1 MPTTTVNGIS
11 MSYVDEGAGP
21 VLLLVHG
28 FPLDHTMWQ
37 FQIADLK
44 EDIRVIAPDLRGF
57 GASDVTPGTVPM
69 SQMADDLAALLDA
82 LRITEPV
89 FFCGL
94 SMGGYIGWQFIE
106 RHGHR
111 LAGVILCD
119 TRAQA
124 DTPKERET
132 RIETADRV
140 LKEGPGFLADSMPK
154 KLFSELAHKEQGALV
169 NATKATIRKTN
180 PEGIAAAARG
190 MAARPDVR
198 DKLPSIELPALV
210 IVGAHDAIASPDEMR
225 EIAEAMPVSMFTEI
239 PGAGHMAP
247 LEAPDAVNGVILE
260 FVQRLTVPPP
270 EMEAEEDDEF
280 EEG

>member
-11 MSYVDEGAGP
+11 MNYVDEGAGP

-28 FPLDHTMWQ
+28 FPLDHSMWQ

-44 EDIRVIAPDLRGF
+44 EEVRVIAPDLRGF
-57 GASDVTPGTVPM
+57 GATGVTPGTVSM
-69 SQMADDLAALLDA
+69 RQMADDLAALLDA
-82 LRITEPV
+82 LKITEPV

-94 SMGGYIGWQFIE
+94 SMGGYVAWQFIE
-106 RHGHR
+106 RHAHR

-132 RIETADRV
+132 RLETADKV

-169 NATKATIRKTN
+169 NATKAVIRKGN
-180 PEGIAAAARG
+180 PEGVAAAARG

-198 DKLPSIELPALV
+198 DRLPSIELPALV
-210 IVGAHDAIASPDEMR
+210 IVGTDDAISTADEMR
-225 EIAEAMPVSMFTEI
+225 EIAEALPVSMFTEV
-239 PGAGHMAP
+239 PGAGHMSP
-247 LEAPDAVNGVILE
+247 LEAPDVVNTAILE
-260 FVQRLTVPPP
+260 FVQRLTMPPP
-270 EMEAEEDDEF
+270 EMEADEDDE
-280 EEG
+280 ES

>member
-11 MSYVDEGAGP
+11 MNYVDEGAGP

-44 EDIRVIAPDLRGF
+44 ADLRVIAPDLRGF
-57 GASDVTPGTVPM
+57 GATGVTPGTVPM
-69 SQMADDLAALLDA
+69 KQMADDLAAFLDA
-82 LRITEPV
+82 LQITEPV

-94 SMGGYIGWQFIE
+94 SMGGYVAWQFLE
-106 RHGHR
+106 RHAHR

-132 RIETADRV
+132 RLETAEKV

-169 NATKATIRKTN
+169 NATKTVIRSGN
-180 PEGIAAAARG
+180 SEGIAAAARG

-198 DKLPSIELPALV
+198 DRLPSIELPTLV
-210 IVGAHDAIASPDEMR
+210 SVGADDAISTADEMR
-225 EIAEAMPVSMFTEI
+225 EIAEALPVSMFTEV
-239 PGAGHMAP
+239 PAAGHMSP
-247 LEAPDAVNGVILE
+247 LEAPDVVNTAILE

-270 EMEAEEDDEF
+270 EMEAEEDDADA
-280 EEG
+280 

>member
-11 MSYVDEGAGP
+11 MNYVDEGAGP

-44 EDIRVIAPDLRGF
+44 EEVRVIAPDLRGF
-57 GASDVTPGTVPM
+57 GATGVTPGTVSM
-69 SQMADDLAALLDA
+69 RQMADDLAALLDA
-82 LRITEPV
+82 LKITEPV

-94 SMGGYIGWQFIE
+94 SMGGYVAWQFIE
-106 RHGHR
+106 RHAHR

-132 RIETADRV
+132 RLETADKV

-169 NATKATIRKTN
+169 NATKAVIRKGN
-180 PEGIAAAARG
+180 PEGVAAAARG

-198 DKLPSIELPALV
+198 DRLPSIELPALV
-210 IVGAHDAIASPDEMR
+210 IVGTDDAISTADEMR
-225 EIAEAMPVSMFTEI
+225 EIAEALPVSMFTEV
-239 PGAGHMAP
+239 PGAGHMSP
-247 LEAPDAVNGVILE
+247 LEAPDVVNTAILE
-260 FVQRLTVPPP
+260 FVQRLTMPPP
-270 EMEAEEDDEF
+270 EMEADEDDE
-280 EEG
+280 ES

>member
-11 MSYVDEGAGP
+11 MNYVDEGAGP

-44 EDIRVIAPDLRGF
+44 EEVRVIAPDLRGF
-57 GASDVTPGTVPM
+57 GATGVTPGTVSM
-69 SQMADDLAALLDA
+69 RQMADDLAALLDA
-82 LRITEPV
+82 LKISEPV

-94 SMGGYIGWQFIE
+94 SMGGYVAWQFIE
-106 RHGHR
+106 RHAHR

-132 RIETADRV
+132 RLETADKV

-169 NATKATIRKTN
+169 NATKAVIRKGN
-180 PEGIAAAARG
+180 PEGVAAAARG

-198 DKLPSIELPALV
+198 DRLPSIELPALV
-210 IVGAHDAIASPDEMR
+210 IVGTDDAISTADEMR
-225 EIAEAMPVSMFTEI
+225 EIAEALPVSMFTEV
-239 PGAGHMAP
+239 PGAGHMSP
-247 LEAPDAVNGVILE
+247 LEAPDVVNTAILE

-270 EMEAEEDDEF
+270 EMEADEDDE
-280 EEG
+280 ES

>member
-11 MSYVDEGAGP
+11 MNYVDEGAGP

-37 FQIADLK
+37 FQIADFK
-44 EDIRVIAPDLRGF
+44 QEVRVIAPDLRGF
-57 GASDVTPGTVPM
+57 GATGVTSGTVSM
-69 SQMADDLAALLDA
+69 RQMADDLAALLDA
-82 LRITEPV
+82 LKITEPV

-94 SMGGYIGWQFIE
+94 SMGGYVAWQFIE
-106 RHGHR
+106 RHAHR

-132 RIETADRV
+132 RLETADKV

-169 NATKATIRKTN
+169 NATKAVIRKGN
-180 PEGIAAAARG
+180 PEGVAAAARG

-198 DKLPSIELPALV
+198 DRLPSIELPALV
-210 IVGAHDAIASPDEMR
+210 IVGTDDAISTADEMR
-225 EIAEAMPVSMFTEI
+225 EIAEALPVSMFTEV
-239 PGAGHMAP
+239 PGAGHMSP
-247 LEAPDAVNGVILE
+247 LEAPDVVNTAILE
-260 FVQRLTVPPP
+260 FVQRMTMPPP
-270 EMEAEEDDEF
+270 EMEADEDDE
-280 EEG
+280 ES

>member
-11 MSYVDEGAGP
+11 MNYVDEGAGP

-44 EDIRVIAPDLRGF
+44 EEVRVIAPDLRGF
-57 GASDVTPGTVPM
+57 GATGVTPGTVAM

-82 LRITEPV
+82 LKITEPV

-94 SMGGYIGWQFIE
+94 SMGGYVGWQFIE
-106 RHGHR
+106 RHAHR

-124 DTPKERET
+124 DTTKERET
-132 RIETADRV
+132 RLETAAKV
-140 LKEGPGFLADSMPK
+140 LKEGPAFLADSMPK
-154 KLFSELAHKEQGALV
+154 KLFSELAHKEQGALI
-169 NATKATIRKTN
+169 NATKVVIRKGN

-198 DKLPSIELPALV
+198 DRLPSIELPSLV
-210 IVGAHDAIASPDEMR
+210 IVGTDDAISTADEMR
-225 EIAEAMPVSMFTEI
+225 EIAEALPVSMFTEV
-239 PGAGHMAP
+239 PGAGHMSP
-247 LEAPDAVNGVILE
+247 LEAPDVVNTAILE

-270 EMEAEEDDEF
+270 EMETAEDDDESL
-280 EEG
+280 

>member
-11 MSYVDEGAGP
+11 MNYVDEGAGP
-21 VLLLVHG
+21 ILLLVHG

-44 EDIRVIAPDLRGF
+44 EEVRVIAPDLRGF
-57 GASDVTPGTVPM
+57 GATGVTPGTVSM
-69 SQMADDLAALLDA
+69 RQMADDLAALLDA
-82 LRITEPV
+82 LKITEPV

-94 SMGGYIGWQFIE
+94 SMGGYVAWQFIE
-106 RHGHR
+106 RYAHR

-132 RIETADRV
+132 RLETADRV

-169 NATKATIRKTN
+169 NATKAVIRKGN
-180 PEGIAAAARG
+180 PEGVAAAARG

-198 DKLPSIELPALV
+198 DRLPSIELPALV
-210 IVGAHDAIASPDEMR
+210 IVGTDDAISTADEMR
-225 EIAEAMPVSMFTEI
+225 EIAEALPVSMFTEV
-239 PGAGHMAP
+239 PGAGHMSP
-247 LEAPDAVNGVILE
+247 LEAPDVVNTAILE

-270 EMEAEEDDEF
+270 EMEADEDDE
-280 EEG
+280 ES

>member
-11 MSYVDEGAGP
+11 MNYVDEGAGP

-44 EDIRVIAPDLRGF
+44 EEVRVIAPDLRGF
-57 GASDVTPGTVPM
+57 GATGVTPGTVSM
-69 SQMADDLAALLDA
+69 RQMADDLAALLDA
-82 LRITEPV
+82 LKITEPV

-94 SMGGYIGWQFIE
+94 SMGGYVAWQFIE
-106 RHGHR
+106 RHAHR

-132 RIETADRV
+132 RLETADKV

-169 NATKATIRKTN
+169 NATKAVIRKGN
-180 PEGIAAAARG
+180 PEGVAAAARG

-198 DKLPSIELPALV
+198 DRLPSIELPALV
-210 IVGAHDAIASPDEMR
+210 IVGTDDAISTADEMR
-225 EIAEAMPVSMFTEI
+225 EIAEALPVSMFTEV
-239 PGAGHMAP
+239 PGAGHMSP
-247 LEAPDAVNGVILE
+247 LEAPDVVNTAILE
-260 FVQRLTVPPP
+260 FVQRMTMPPP
-270 EMEAEEDDEF
+270 EMEADEDDE
-280 EEG
+280 ES